1 MKIYES
7 YKDSGV
13 GWIGEIPSHWS
24 CVKVKHLLR
33 ERVDKSEDGIG
44 EPLSMSQKYGLTQL
58 QWLGISPIHPT
69 PLSLYDS
76 YFFIH
81 KYH

>member
-1 MKIYES
+1 MKKYES

-33 ERVDKSEDGIG
+33 ERVDNRKMA
-44 EPLSMSQKYGLTQL
+44 LANLFQ
-58 QWLGISPIHPT
+58 
-69 PLSLYDS
+69 
-76 YFFIH
+76 
-81 KYH
+81 